1 MTLENAPIPIPSV
14 NANVQAVAEARCEHG
29 LRMFLLFLLIA
40 NLGCCFFFLVS
51 RTWELNPHYEYFNVS
66 LTCVIKMLNET
77 HLQ

>member
-14 NANVQAVAEARCEHG
+14 NANVQADAEARCGHG

-40 NLGCCFFFLVS
+40 NLGCFFFLVL
-51 RTWELNPHYEYFNVS
+51 RTWELNPHFEYFSVS
-66 LTCVIKMLNET
+66 LTCVIKMLKET